1 MAINVMKLFSRLSAF
16 YYIFFNGKFLFRIF
30 LGLLG
35 FFLTENLYLKWSGL
49 NPNPS
54 SFFSISVLSIYTLV
68 QLTIIL
74 WIYIS
79 YRKFS
84 GLKKSKNKILLNFKS
99 SQGFRDNLD
108 ELKDIKKFPN
118 LKKLR

>member
-1 MAINVMKLFSRLSAF
+1 MAINKMKLFSRLSAF
-16 YYIFFNGKFLFRIF
+16 YYIFFNGKFLFRIL

-49 NPNPS
+49 NPNPF
-54 SFFSISVLSIYTLV
+54 SFFSISLLSIYTLV

-84 GLKKSKNKILLNFKS
+84 GLKKSKNKILFNFKS
-99 SQGFRDNLD
+99 SRGFRDNLD

-118 LKKLR
+118 LKKIR